1 MVCCAFVPLCVVL
14 SWVVLSWVVLAR
26 MCLRGLCLRRLPLR
40 GLRLGGIACVSCAA
54 VRCAAV
60 RRAAVRRVPCAVCR
74 VPCAVCRVPS
84 VVCRLSCAV
93 CRVPSV
99 VCRLSCAVCRVPS
112 VVCRLSCAVCRA
124 AVRRAAVCRVP
135 SVVCRLSCAV
145 CRVPSVV
152 CRLSCCR
159 PSGCRYLRCRLARS
173 TCPPPTHVGGVT
185 ANRGRTDSARPSKAV
200 FPMICAISERA
211 MSSPPAS
218 ARRTSGS
225 RTNLLSKSSRET
237 REVSPYI
244 RVPRLSARAHSH
256 RSLLPLELRTANS
269 LSARLSTSLRCVV
282 PRKNKRRGA
291 ECTPCFP
298 SCQTSA

>member
-1 MVCCAFVPLCVVL
+1 MACCAFVPLCVVL
-14 SWVVLSWVVLAR
+14 SCAVCRVSCVGLPSAVLPYAMCRAVVLPYAMCRAVV
-26 MCLRGLCLRRLPLR
+26 CRLP
-40 GLRLGGIACVSCAA
+40 CAVCRMPCA
-54 VRCAAV
+54 VC
-60 RRAAVRRVPCAVCR
+60 RVPYAVCR
-74 VPCAVCRVPS
+74 VPCAVCRVPY
-84 VVCRLSCAV
+84 AV

-99 VCRLSCAVCRVPS
+99 VCRVSGCRP
-112 VVCRLSCAVCRA
+112 
-124 AVRRAAVCRVP
+124 P
-135 SVVCRLSCAV
+135 
-145 CRVPSVV
+145 
-152 CRLSCCR
+152 CCR
-159 PSGCRYLRCRLARS
+159 PSCCHHLRCQFARS

-269 LSARLSTSLRCVV
+269 LSARLSTNLRCVV
-282 PRKNKRRGA
+282 PRKNKCRGA
-291 ECTPCFP
+291 ERTPCFP